1 MSKTKQKIIQAAIE
15 LFNQQGVVSARIQDI
30 AEKAGISPGN
40 LTYHYKTKK
49 ELMQSVF
56 RYMIKTMEQMAFGN
70 QIFVEGAEGMVVA
83 KNFLEFQVKF
93 RFFYQDTLEII
104 RAFPE
109 IKVSYQEQVEREI
122 NIIKNLLY
130 FAAGKGYLVP
140 EPTDGHYDILA
151 QNAWTLLNF
160 RLTKREIIGKE
171 GFGIEEGLKEL
182 TALYYPY
189 FTEKGA
195 GYFSTILSMEV
206 IHESNL

>member
-1 MSKTKQKIIQAAIE
+1 MSKTKQKIIQSAVV
-15 LFNQQGVVSARIQDI
+15 LFNQNGVVNTRIQDI
-30 AEKAGISPGN
+30 AAEAGISPGN
-40 LTYHYKTKK
+40 LTYHYKTKRA
-49 ELMQSVF
+49 LMQSVF
-56 RYMIKTMEQMAFGN
+56 RYMIKTMEQMALGN
-70 QIFVEGAEGMVVA
+70 QLFVEGAEGMSVA

-93 RFFYQDTLEII
+93 RFFYLDTLEII

-122 NIIKNLLY
+122 NFIKNLLY
-130 FAAGKGYLVP
+130 FAAGKGYLIP
-140 EPTDGHYDILA
+140 EPIEGHYDALA
-151 QNAWTLLNF
+151 QNAWTILNF

-195 GYFSTILSMEV
+195 AYFDTLKSMEAMDF
-206 IHESNL
+206 

>member
-1 MSKTKQKIIQAAIE
+1 MSKTKQKIIQAAIS
-15 LFNQQGVVSARIQDI
+15 LFNQNGVVSSRIQDI
-30 AEKAGISPGN
+30 AEEAGISPGN

-83 KNFLEFQVKF
+83 KNFLEFQIKF
-93 RFFYQDTLEII
+93 RFFYLDTLEII
-104 RAFPE
+104 RAYPE
-109 IKVSYQEQVEREI
+109 IQASYQEQVAREI
-122 NIIKNLLY
+122 NIIKNLIY
-130 FAAGKGYLVP
+130 FTAGKGYLIP
-140 EPTDGHYDILA
+140 EPTEGHYDALA

-171 GFGIEEGLKEL
+171 GFAIEEGLKEL
-182 TALYYPY
+182 TVLYFPY

-195 GYFSTILSMEV
+195 AYFDTLKSMETIDV
-206 IHESNL
+206 D